1 MFVAGDPRQP
11 LLIGRIQRLPQ
22 EALAQL
28 DGERLEFSAEREI
41 VLRCGKASITPDPRR
56 QGDHPWR
63 LSFQPLHRGQPDR
76 AVRCRST
83 ERGGPDM
90 ELLNATPLAA
100 AYNQGL
106 DAEGRE
112 SLVVI
117 AKGSFD
123 LPLDGREA
131 RLLDEQQTLL
141 MVDEFHGEPGFPRR
155 AGSASSFPSAVL
167 RCAGAGQRPARRAAG
182 TAVDRGHP
190 RRPGEQGA
198 GGAWAA
204 PVGTGIA
211 RCRRGRRAAVP
222 EPGHFYASAF
232 GGSHA
237 SPDNPGFM
245 DCYMANPAGCGWF
258 PRSADTAEIVGTPM
272 PATEKLG
279 EPVDSPTAAS
289 RRWRSARSAAT
300 GRPVGFAG
308 RYDDTWLAERF
319 RSCPPTSTSATSS
332 PRRPTSGPTICAA
345 ARRSCCS
352 TSPARARLPRA
363 AQEVPVTFF
372 LKSGHET
379 AQARI
384 DTLLVDCDARRVK
397 SPGAFAG
404 R

>member
-1 MFVAGDPRQP
+1 
-11 LLIGRIQRLPQ
+11 
-22 EALAQL
+22 
-28 DGERLEFSAEREI
+28 
-41 VLRCGKASITPDPRR
+41 
-56 QGDHPWR
+56 
-63 LSFQPLHRGQPDR
+63 
-76 AVRCRST
+76 
-83 ERGGPDM
+83 M

-141 MVDEFHGEPGFPRR
+141 MVDEFYGEPGLSAPRR
-155 AGSASSFPSAVL
+155 ECEFVPFKPFCDVLVLGSAQAPGGRPVQQLTAGIRVGRVSKALAVHGPRQWEPGL
-167 RCAGAGQRPARRAAG
+167 LGAGAGVAQPFQSQ
-182 TAVDRGHP
+182 D
-190 RRPGEQGA
+190 
-198 GGAWAA
+198 
-204 PVGTGIA
+204 IS
-211 RCRRGRRAAVP
+211 
-222 EPGHFYASAF
+222 YASAF

-300 GRPVGFAG
+300 GRPGSASPAATTTPG
-308 RYDDTWLAERF
+308 WPSAS

-352 TSPARARLPRA
+352 TSPARSARPSACR
-363 AQEVPVTFF
+363 
-372 LKSGHET
+372 
-379 AQARI
+379 
-384 DTLLVDCDARRVK
+384 
-397 SPGAFAG
+397 AG
-404 R
+404 RSR